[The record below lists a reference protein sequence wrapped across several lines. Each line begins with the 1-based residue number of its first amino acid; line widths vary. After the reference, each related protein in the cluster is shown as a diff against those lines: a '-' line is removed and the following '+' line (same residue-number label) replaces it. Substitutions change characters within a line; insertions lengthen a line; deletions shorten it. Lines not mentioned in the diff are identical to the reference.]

1 MTWKIQQQ
9 CELAGLN
16 HVRLLGKALY
26 GSLILCDLPITIKRF
41 WYNLLWVITIFSKK
55 KKSQNLL
62 IGWVFYVCINKTT
75 VLSHTYIH
83 TKNNL
88 ESKSYNGFYI
98 LYVIYIIY
106 SCFCHSANVHS
117 ALFISSLKYMSSTFL
132 LVIKM

>member
-26 GSLILCDLPITIKRF
+26 RSLILCDLPIMIKRF

-55 KKSQNLL
+55 KKISKPIDRVGVLCLYKQNHST
-62 IGWVFYVCINKTT
+62 I
-75 VLSHTYIH
+75 TYIH

-117 ALFISSLKYMSSTFL
+117 ALFISSLKYVFYVSVSY
-132 LVIKM
+132 